1 VTHKILQKSKKKI
14 NYHENNIIKVKKNIK
29 KKKRER
35 KAPDNFVFTN
45 HRTSSQRN
53 SQEQH
58 HASFHPIK
66 TRKSITRNKIN
77 LI

>member
-1 VTHKILQKSKKKI
+1 MTHKILQKSKKKI

-29 KKKRER
+29 KKREK

-66 TRKSITRNKIN
+66 TRKSITRNKMN

>member
-1 VTHKILQKSKKKI
+1 MTHKILQKSKKKI

-29 KKKRER
+29 KKREK
-35 KAPDNFVFTN
+35 KAPGNFVFTN

-66 TRKSITRNKIN
+66 TRKSITRNKMN